1 MKSFCLVLAVLFCSL
16 GIAQNIES
24 ISPSEGSPTE
34 TLNISITGSSTNFKS
49 GNEAVRLARYSQGTH
64 TAYINAN
71 NTVVNSDNLISA
83 EFTLTSSL
91 GTWSLEVYDAIDGW
105 VIMQDGFTILTPT
118 LKSDLKSATVNQS
131 LTVSITGS
139 NTLFNSGLSSV
150 ELIGNGS
157 PTTVINGTNI
167 QVINDTNA
175 TAEFNIPSSTPIGM
189 YDLSATYN
197 NYTIRN
203 SDYFVLYPESNSK
216 LILHVF
222 PSNSITEGASHSMFL
237 IGQNFENNID
247 SIALTSSS
255 GTIRIENF
263 SYVSSDSISIGLTL
277 PENKNIGEWSPV
289 IYTQNGIIEYSGFIS
304 IVNNWSNDPRI
315 KEISPNF
322 GDQGETLTVTI
333 TGNRYSSFS
342 EGVSTVKLVKP
353 GSPTT
358 AIVEGINSNVVNDS
372 VLTVDF
378 SIGSNESVGYY
389 DLEINSE
396 NSVLTKGNAF
406 FVNNTEIS
414 GPATIS
420 GIIND
425 YYRSISKS
433 YIIRLYNSETNSVV
447 QTTSNDNNGYF
458 VFDNLEYGTYYLLI
472 DGLNSGPTFQE
483 FSVYENV
490 NEQILNIEVI
500 DNEVQI
506 ITGSENIYSSNN
518 KIFPNPVSN
527 RLSIV
532 IDEGKEVDKIEIIE
546 ITGKVLF
553 SRAKFNSLKTC
564 SISMKNYPSGFYLI
578 RLSGDGFIETRKI
591 LKK

>member
-203 SDYFVLYPESNSK
+203 SDYFVLYPESN
-216 LILHVF
+216 
-222 PSNSITEGASHSMFL
+222 
-237 IGQNFENNID
+237 
-247 SIALTSSS
+247 
-255 GTIRIENF
+255 
-263 SYVSSDSISIGLTL
+263 
-277 PENKNIGEWSPV
+277 
-289 IYTQNGIIEYSGFIS
+289 
-304 IVNNWSNDPRI
+304 
-315 KEISPNF
+315 
-322 GDQGETLTVTI
+322 
-333 TGNRYSSFS
+333 
-342 EGVSTVKLVKP
+342 
-353 GSPTT
+353 
-358 AIVEGINSNVVNDS
+358 
-372 VLTVDF
+372 
-378 SIGSNESVGYY
+378 
-389 DLEINSE
+389 
-396 NSVLTKGNAF
+396 
-406 FVNNTEIS
+406 
-414 GPATIS
+414 
-420 GIIND
+420 
-425 YYRSISKS
+425 
-433 YIIRLYNSETNSVV
+433 
-447 QTTSNDNNGYF
+447 
-458 VFDNLEYGTYYLLI
+458 
-472 DGLNSGPTFQE
+472 
-483 FSVYENV
+483 
-490 NEQILNIEVI
+490 
-500 DNEVQI
+500 
-506 ITGSENIYSSNN
+506 
-518 KIFPNPVSN
+518 
-527 RLSIV
+527 
-532 IDEGKEVDKIEIIE
+532 
-546 ITGKVLF
+546 
-553 SRAKFNSLKTC
+553 
-564 SISMKNYPSGFYLI
+564 
-578 RLSGDGFIETRKI
+578 
-591 LKK
+591 